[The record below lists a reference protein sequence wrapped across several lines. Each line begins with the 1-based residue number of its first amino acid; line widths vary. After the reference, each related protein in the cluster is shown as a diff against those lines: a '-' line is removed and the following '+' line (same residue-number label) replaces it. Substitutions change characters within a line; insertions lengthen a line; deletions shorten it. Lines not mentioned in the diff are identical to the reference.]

1 MNDVSKLTVGQ
12 VMTKAPRSIEP
23 HQPVELA
30 RKWMDEL
37 RVRHLPVRDSG
48 KIVGILSD
56 RDLNLVLGA
65 TTGSR
70 GDKGPSVT
78 VEDAMI
84 SEVRSVAESR
94 QVGDVAREMLEHHVG
109 SVLVM
114 GADGVLVGIFTDSDA
129 LRVLAGQV

>member
-1 MNDVSKLTVGQ
+1 
-12 VMTKAPRSIEP
+12 
-23 HQPVELA
+23 
-30 RKWMDEL
+30 MDEL

-70 GDKGPSVT
+70 GDTGPSVT